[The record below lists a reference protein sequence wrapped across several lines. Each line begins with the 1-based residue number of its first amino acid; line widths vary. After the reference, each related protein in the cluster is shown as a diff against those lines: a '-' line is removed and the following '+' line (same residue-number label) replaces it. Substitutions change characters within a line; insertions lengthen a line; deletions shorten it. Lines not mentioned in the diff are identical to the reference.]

1 VNLAQGIA
9 QAAQLACILEVA
21 SPKPGNVNRQ
31 HDFGDTRYEDFLLSA
46 VSIGPAMQVAH
57 RRGVGRTI
65 WNAIRDTH
73 RLVTSNTNLGI
84 VLLIAPIAKACFP
97 ANGVKFDP
105 PGAESYIHRIRRE
118 LSVILASLTVQDAR
132 FVYRAIRLAAPGGM
146 GRSGEADIEQEP
158 SITLLQA
165 MQLAKDRDTIARE
178 YVTGFEI
185 TFEIGYPAFKHAWE
199 SQNDPRMALVQAYLT
214 VLANVPDTLIAR
226 KRGLEKARQVSCRAQ
241 AILEAGGIFSA
252 EGRQAIAAFD
262 LELRDANHSLNP
274 GTTADLIT
282 AAAFLLL
289 LERFHSQT
297 LSPFFPQ
304 AGSR

>member
-1 VNLAQGIA
+1 MNLAQDIA

-46 VSIGPAMQVAH
+46 ISIGPALQSAH

-65 WNAIRDTH
+65 WKAIYDTR
-73 RLVTSNTNLGI
+73 RLVASNTNLGI
-84 VLLIAPIAKACFP
+84 VLLLAPIAKACFR
-97 ANGVKFDP
+97 ANGVKSNQI
-105 PGAESYIHRIRRE
+105 GTTVHVHLIRQE
-118 LSVILASLTVQDAR
+118 LSRILAGLTVQDAR
-132 FVYRAIRLAAPGGM
+132 FAYRAIRLAGPGGL

-178 YVTGFEI
+178 YATGFEI
-185 TFEIGYPAFKHAWE
+185 TFEIGYPAIKHAWE
-199 SQNDPRMALVQAYLT
+199 SHNDPHMALVQAYLT

-226 KRGLEKARQVSCRAQ
+226 KRGLEVARRVSARAQ
-241 AILEAGGIFSA
+241 TVLQAGGVFSA

-282 AAAFLLL
+282 AAAYLLV
-289 LERFHSQT
+289 LERLHSQT
-297 LSPFFPQ
+297 LSPLFPY
-304 AGSR
+304 

>member
-1 VNLAQGIA
+1 VNLAQSIA

-46 VSIGPAMQVAH
+46 ISIGPALQSAH

-65 WNAIRDTH
+65 WKAIRNTR

-84 VLLIAPIAKACFP
+84 VLLLAPIAKACFQ
-97 ANGVKFDP
+97 ANGVKFNQ
-105 PGAESYIHRIRRE
+105 PGAVAYIHRIRQE
-118 LSVILASLTVQDAR
+118 LSVILAGLTVQDAR
-132 FVYRAIRLAAPGGM
+132 FAYRAIRLAAPGGL

-178 YVTGFEI
+178 YATGFEI
-185 TFEIGYPAFKHAWE
+185 TFEIGYPSLKHAWE
-199 SQNDPRMALVQAYLT
+199 SHNDPRMALVQAYLT

-226 KRGLEKARQVSCRAQ
+226 KRGLRMAHQVSGQAQ
-241 AILEAGGIFSA
+241 TVLEAGGIFSA

-262 LELRDANHSLNP
+262 HELRDAHHSLNP

-297 LSPFFPQ
+297 LSQFFPQ